1 MGLLAVHLSDGVLT
15 PAWWLGG
22 WVVAGLLVLVGAW
35 RLRDEDIP
43 RVALL
48 TAAFFVVS
56 LVHVPVP
63 GGPRT
68 HLLLTGLL
76 GVVLGRHAAVA
87 IPIGLVLQ
95 TVLFSHGGVT
105 MIGVN
110 AVVMTVPALLAAA
123 LFVGIRRLPGN
134 RSAAF
139 RAALLFCSVVA
150 FALSAVFAVALLA
163 TNPWTEVPRLDTASA
178 VAWTFS
184 PWVLAGSVILG
195 LFAAWL
201 ERRNPAGPDFA
212 VGLLVGE
219 LAVLA
224 TVALNGLV
232 LLLGGEGDWHA
243 LVFLTVLVHLP
254 LAVFEGVVLGFA
266 VRFLAR
272 VDPELLGQPDAA
284 RAPAF

>member
-35 RLRDEDIP
+35 RLRDDDVP

-87 IPIGLVLQ
+87 IPLGLVLQ
-95 TVLFSHGGVT
+95 TFLFSHGGVT
-105 MIGVN
+105 MLGVN

-123 LFVGIRRLPGN
+123 LFVGLRRLPGN

-139 RAALLFCSVVA
+139 RAALLCCSVFA

-163 TNPWTEVPRLDTASA
+163 TNPWTEVPHLDTASA
-178 VAWTFS
+178 VAWTSS
-184 PWVLAGSVILG
+184 PGVLAGSVVLG

-201 ERRNPAGPDFA
+201 ERRDPAGPDFA

-272 VDPELLGQPDAA
+272 VDPELLGRREPG
-284 RAPAF
+284 P